1 MLHWCGVARDG
12 QIIGESVLDS
22 SALPSKYA
30 IQELAA
36 RLMAKRPT
44 PGFEYATGEESLRAI
59 KLHIHDANDSTVW
72 GLQVVLDATYPE
84 SRAKSVLSNMVK
96 WSQPHRATNLWRTG
110 DPAAVRKN
118 MNEKL
123 KAVLTQANTKEGP
136 TAATHVLAGV
146 DEATALM
153 HHNIELLLERQEKA
167 RDAQQERGRPVASLK
182 VFSHTSCSSK
192 ALPHVAGSQVG
203 YGARHSGHNCWCD
216 PRGSCHAMIFTYGI
230 IRK

>member
-153 HHNIELLLERQEKA
+153 HHNIELLLERQEKLEMLSRNVEDLSQA
-167 RDAQQERGRPVASLK
+167 SKFFHTQAVRAKRFHMWQEAKWGMALGTAATIVGAILVAPVML
-182 VFSHTSCSSK
+182 
-192 ALPHVAGSQVG
+192 
-203 YGARHSGHNCWCD
+203 
-216 PRGSCHAMIFTYGI
+216 
-230 IRK
+230 

>member
-1 MLHWCGVARDG
+1 
-12 QIIGESVLDS
+12 
-22 SALPSKYA
+22 
-30 IQELAA
+30 
-36 RLMAKRPT
+36 MAKRPT

-59 KLHIHDANDSTVW
+59 KLHIHDANDSIVW

-153 HHNIELLLERQEKA
+153 HHNIELLLERQEKLEMLSRNVEDLSQA
-167 RDAQQERGRPVASLK
+167 SKFFHTQAVRAKRFHMWQEAKWGMALGTAATIVGAILVAPVML
-182 VFSHTSCSSK
+182 
-192 ALPHVAGSQVG
+192 
-203 YGARHSGHNCWCD
+203 
-216 PRGSCHAMIFTYGI
+216 
-230 IRK
+230 